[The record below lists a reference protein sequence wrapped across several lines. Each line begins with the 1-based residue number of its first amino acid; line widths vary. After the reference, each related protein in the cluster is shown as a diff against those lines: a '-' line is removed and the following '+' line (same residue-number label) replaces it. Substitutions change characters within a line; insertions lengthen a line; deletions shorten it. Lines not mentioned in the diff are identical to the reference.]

1 MNIKS
6 KIIIFTAMI
15 AVVAV
20 LSALIYPQFIRSI
33 PTNDTK
39 NTAIALQLERAKNF
53 QVSYV
58 GDNKILVD
66 GANRTITLT
75 KKEANSDN
83 MIHVPVSRMIIFSST
98 HAALID
104 RLGISDKVVGIA
116 WGGNYEWYIDSIK
129 DGLENGRIKDV
140 GPGNNPSYEEIVSL
154 EPDLVVL
161 VGGIGL
167 WEEHAKKLDEL
178 GINYVVNSEWLEDDP
193 LGYFEWI
200 KFFSLF
206 TNDED
211 KASAIY
217 TEAETKILEISQSV
231 SKLDKPDVLWAAV
244 FRGTVYIPKA
254 ESYAGKIISMA
265 NGNYIFSDVAGTGSA
280 QISLEELISRAGDA
294 DVLIYSGGIV
304 NRTSEILATSPLL
317 KELHPI
323 QICNVY
329 VFQPWYWQRVDRVYD
344 YMNDMAAILHP
355 DEFKTYELKQFKK
368 VACD

>member
-1 MNIKS
+1 MNLKS
-6 KIIIFTAMI
+6 KIVTTVII
-15 AVVAV
+15 VAAISI
-20 LSALIYPQFIRSI
+20 LSIVIYQEPAQLGS
-33 PTNDTK
+33 TNDAK
-39 NTAIALQLERAKNF
+39 SVAIELQLERAKNF

-140 GPGNNPSYEEIVSL
+140 GPGNNPSYEEIVAL

-161 VGGIGL
+161 VGGTGL

-178 GINYVVNSEWLEDDP
+178 SINYVVNSEWLENDP
-193 LGYFEWI
+193 LGRFEWI

-211 KASAIY
+211 EASSIYAEVKAKTIGISKRVS
-217 TEAETKILEISQSV
+217 ELER
-231 SKLDKPDVLWAAV
+231 PDVLWAGV
-244 FRGTVYIPKA
+244 FRGTVYIPRA
-254 ESYAGKIISMA
+254 ESYVGTIINMA
-265 NGNYIFSDVAGTGSA
+265 NGNYVFSDMSGTGSA
-280 QISLEELISRAGDA
+280 EISLEELVSRSNDA
-294 DVLIYSGGIV
+294 DILIYSSYTV
-304 NRTSEILATSPLL
+304 NKTSDITAISPLL
-317 KELHPI
+317 AELDPVKT
-323 QICNVY
+323 CEVY
-329 VFQPWYWQRVDRVYD
+329 AFQPWYWQTLDRVDD
-344 YMNDMAAILHP
+344 YMNDVAAILHP
-355 DEFKTYELKQFKK
+355 DAFTGYELKQFKK
-368 VACD
+368 VDCD